1 MIKRLCSFLLL
12 VCTIHSASA
21 QLFFRG
27 TLKANREKLYH
38 SLVKNSIQ
46 KNMSLPISDSTQEN
60 WQSAFEALLL
70 LRYQSPWVQGKLNS
84 AAQSMTTQSVPF
96 QQSLLNLFN
105 AQYPQQFY
113 QPVFLLWQQTDDPKT
128 FAMCTQYLMQCNPS
142 AKQRSEWAVVV
153 QQKLMQYPYNAILQ
167 QLMYSILPNHTEN
180 ILPTLQP
187 FFDKNYLKGKV
198 LVFSFQRKNRDYPG
212 LCMVRDASGNFVTDS
227 NGNYFSVP
235 QLARSLSNMPGYISN
250 GNTPQGIFRMDGY
263 DVSRAAFI
271 GPTVNVQLSMPFER
285 NARHFYADS
294 TITDTTWDIKYYR
307 NLLPASWQNYY
318 PIFQSYYAGKA
329 GRTEIII
336 HGSTVN
342 PQYYAG
348 QVYYPLTPTNGCL
361 TSKEY
366 WDEAT
371 GVRTQSDQQLLIN
384 ALIKAGGPRGYAI
397 VIELNNEQRAVSRQ
411 DILPLIKKAQPQ
423 MALDIPE

>member
-1 MIKRLCSFLLL
+1 MIKRLCFFLIL
-12 VCTIHSASA
+12 VCSIHSAGA

-38 SLVKNSIQ
+38 SLVQNSIQ

-60 WQSAFEALLL
+60 WQDAFEALLL
-70 LRYQSPWVQGKLNS
+70 LRYQSAWVHSKLNT
-84 AAQSMTTQSVPF
+84 AAQSMAAQSALF

-105 AQYPQQFY
+105 AQYPREFY
-113 QPVFLLWQQTDDPKT
+113 QQVFSLWQQTEDPKT
-128 FAMCTQYLMQCNPS
+128 FAMCTHYLLQCNPS
-142 AKQRSEWAVVV
+142 AEQLGQWAVVV
-153 QQKLMQYPYNAILQ
+153 QQKLMQYPDNAILQ
-167 QLMYSILPNHTEN
+167 QLLYSILQNKTEN
-180 ILPTLQP
+180 HQPSLLP
-187 FFDKNYLKGKV
+187 FFAKNYLKGKAI
-198 LVFSFQRKNRDYPG
+198 VFSFQRKNRDYPG
-212 LCMVRDASGNFVTDS
+212 LCMVRDAYGNFVTDS
-227 NGNYFSVP
+227 NGMYFSVP

-294 TITDTTWDIKYYR
+294 TITDTTWNINYYR

-348 QVYYPLTPTNGCL
+348 QPYYPLTPTQGCL

-366 WDEAT
+366 WNEAT

-384 ALIKAGGPRGYAI
+384 ALIKAGGARGYAI
-397 VIELNNEQRAVSRQ
+397 VIELNDKQRAVSLQ
-411 DILPLIKKAQPQ
+411 DVLPFIQKAQQ
-423 MALDIPE
+423 